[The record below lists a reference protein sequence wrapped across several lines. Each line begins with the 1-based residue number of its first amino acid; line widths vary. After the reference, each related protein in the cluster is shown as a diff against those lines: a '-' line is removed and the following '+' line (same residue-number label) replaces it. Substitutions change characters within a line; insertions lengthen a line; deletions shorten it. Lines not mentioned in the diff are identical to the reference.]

1 MAKQTKNTT
10 QAKSN
15 VTPQK
20 SSSLFDGNSI
30 LTDKESSFFKYLF
43 IGIAILIFVV
53 RPFYS
58 SHFGPSSDE
67 IYHRTIGDLSYE
79 YLASFGKN
87 DSIFRYTGNGR
98 EDATLLMNYGP
109 LLEVTAS
116 AIYKN
121 FGTDP
126 FPTRHAVF
134 SIFTFI
140 LFLFCGLAAKKI
152 GGWRAAV
159 IAMLF
164 MLLSPRLLGESFN
177 NPKDPTFAAGYMMGV
192 CMLLYF
198 ISEIPKPS
206 WKSTLL
212 LMVGAGF
219 AFSVRVGGMLIF
231 IYTLMFVGLALLMK
245 EEWKKELL
253 AFNLAFYKDL
263 LIKLGVVI
271 VGGWIIGII
280 TWPSAILSPILHP
293 IHAYQVQSSYP
304 TVIRV
309 LFGGEYIPSN
319 EVPWNYNPT
328 YIFYTTP
335 AIIIFGMLI
344 GTLLFPVMRKFFNL
358 YLVAIVLFVSIFPLA
373 FIIIKKSALLN
384 GWRHSYFTY
393 TGLAVFAAIGFEALF
408 RLIKSKVGH
417 YVLYGVLIIGL
428 LSPALFIF
436 KNFPVIYV
444 YFNELAG
451 GVDGTYGDYQMDY
464 YACSAKP
471 AADWVTKN
479 IPANANEKIVSN
491 NPWEL
496 NMCWESDKSK
506 RKSEYIRFRERNEQD
521 WDYAVFLPQF
531 VDPKMMK
538 RHFFPPKGTIH
549 EVKVDNSVI
558 ACVVKRE
565 NKSDFYGIE
574 AVKKNDFV
582 NGIKF
587 LEDAVK
593 YDGYN
598 EIAWTYLGIAYANT
612 GRMQE
617 ASTALSNAI
626 NISPEYQLP
635 QYYYQQIA
643 GQGR

>member
-1 MAKQTKNTT
+1 MAKQSKPTSQQKINVADEKKQQPIAENT
-10 QAKSN
+10 
-15 VTPQK
+15 
-20 SSSLFDGNSI
+20 SL
-30 LTDKESSFFKYLF
+30 TAKESVIFKYLF
-43 IGIAILIFVV
+43 IGVAVLIFLV

-67 IYHRTIGDLSYE
+67 IYHKTIGDLSYD
-79 YLASFGKN
+79 YLSTFGKN

-98 EDATLLMNYGP
+98 EDAALLMNYGP
-109 LLEVTAS
+109 LLEVTAA

-126 FPTRHAVF
+126 FPTRHAVLTV
-134 SIFTFI
+134 FTFI

-152 GGWRAAV
+152 GGWRAAL

-198 ISEIPKPS
+198 IAELPRPS

-219 AFSVRVGGMLIF
+219 AFSVRVGGLLVF
-231 IYTLMFVGLALLMK
+231 IYTFMFVGLALLQK
-245 EEWKKELL
+245 EEWRKHLL
-253 AFNLAFYKDL
+253 TFDFKYYKDL
-263 LIKLGVVI
+263 LLKLSVVLI
-271 VGGWIIGII
+271 GGWIIGII
-280 TWPSAILSPILHP
+280 TWPSAILSPIFHP

-309 LFGGEYIPSN
+309 LFGGQYIPSN
-319 EVPWNYNPT
+319 EVPWSYNPT
-328 YIFYTTP
+328 YIYLTTP
-335 AIIIFGMLI
+335 AIILLGMLL
-344 GTLLFPVMRKFFNL
+344 GTLLLPKMRKYFNL
-358 YLVAIVLFVSIFPLA
+358 YFIGIMLFVSLFPIA

-408 RLIKSKVGH
+408 RTIQSKVGQ
-417 YVLYGVLIIGL
+417 YVLYAILAVGM
-428 LSPALFIF
+428 LSPALFIA
-436 KNFPVIYV
+436 KNFPVVYV

-471 AADWVTKN
+471 AADWMTKN
-479 IPANANEKIVSN
+479 IPSNETEKIVSN

-496 NMCWESDKSK
+496 NMCWESGKST
-506 RKSEYIRFRERNEQD
+506 RKSEYIRFRERNEQN

-593 YDGYN
+593 FDGYN

-617 ASTALSNAI
+617 ASTALTNAI